1 MVEFKPIPLSLSDLF
16 ATSEEGTPLFHP
28 LIYMAVWVSISCCMI
43 LMNKAILTSWHFRYP
58 IFLTMWHMFFGTLL
72 TQVLCRKYPAMFK
85 SVVEGRVTKEVV
97 VRKIVPIAF
106 FFSLS
111 LIFSNTAY
119 IYLSVSFIQMIKAF
133 TPVNVLLLSYMLKL
147 ESNPSAM
154 QMGIVFMICFG
165 VAMSSIGE
173 LNFNMVGFIYQ
184 ILGGFCES
192 GRLVLSDRFLKD
204 LKLDS
209 LSTLYFTAPV
219 CFCFLFIS
227 FMTVEYSTFDRSV
240 LTFGF
245 LIVLVLNGL
254 LAFSLNIAIVLLITN
269 TSALVLTL
277 TGLFKDIM
285 LVLFSV
291 VVFFTPITTIQVFGY
306 SISLYGMNL
315 YKEYKTDPAIVQAKL
330 VWLLAAVGAVP
341 KVAIVSSP
349 DTELLINLNEARGE
363 AIGSSSSSM
372 EKGSIN

>member
-1 MVEFKPIPLSLSDLF
+1 MVEFKTIPLSISDLF
-16 ATSEEGTPLFHP
+16 ASNDDGSLVYHP
-28 LIYMAVWVSISCCMI
+28 VIYMAVWVGISCCMI
-43 LMNKAILTSWHFRYP
+43 MMNKAILSSWHFKYP
-58 IFLTMWHMFFGTLL
+58 IFLTMWHMFFGTVL
-72 TQVLCRKYPAMFK
+72 TQAMCQKYPAMFK
-85 SVVEGRVTKEVV
+85 SVGEGKVTKDVV
-97 VRKIVPIAF
+97 LKKIVPIAF

-119 IYLSVSFIQMIKAF
+119 IYLSISFIQMIKAF
-133 TPVNVLLLSYMLKL
+133 TPVNVLLLSYMLKI
-147 ESNPSAM
+147 EKNPSNM
-154 QMGIVFMICFG
+154 QIGIVFMICFG

-173 LNFNMVGFIYQ
+173 LNFNMIGFIFQ

-209 LSTLYFTAPV
+209 LSTLYYTAPV

-227 FMTVEYSTFDRSV
+227 FMAVEYSTFDTSL

-245 LIVLVLNGL
+245 LIVLVLNGM

-277 TGLFKDIM
+277 TGLFKDIL
-285 LVLFSV
+285 LVVFSV
-291 VVFFTPITTIQVFGY
+291 IVFFTPITYLQMFGY

-315 YKEYKTDPAIVQAKL
+315 YKEYKTDPLAMHEKL
-330 VWLLAAVGAVP
+330 LGLLAAVGAAP
-341 KVAIVSSP
+341 KAGGAGGPDDEPLVSAEDGNNSF
-349 DTELLINLNEARGE
+349 
-363 AIGSSSSSM
+363 
-372 EKGSIN
+372 EKGRE